1 MKIEF
6 WCDIICPFCGLAT
19 HRLESALAAFEHRS
33 EVQVVYRS
41 FQLHPELDRM
51 GVTQR
56 ELITMR
62 GRDAAEVEGKILRP
76 IEQAA
81 AREGLTPYRAIDRTL
96 GPTDYAHELLA
107 YATEMGLHAEAWK
120 RMFRAHFGEARKLW
134 TVDEVV
140 GFAVELG
147 LDPAGSRAVLNSRKY
162 RKQVEN
168 DQLEAQRLGAAGT
181 PFMAIDRQHFIAG
194 AKRTDELL
202 SILQGVWVHQ
212 HTI

>member
-120 RMFRAHFGEARKLW
+120 RIFRAHFGEARKLW

-140 GFAVELG
+140 VFAVELG
-147 LDPAGSRAVLNSRKY
+147 LEPAESRAVLNSRKY

-168 DQLEAQRLGAAGT
+168 DQLEAQRLGATGT
-181 PFMAIDRQHFIAG
+181 PFMVIDRQHFISG
-194 AKRTDELL
+194 AKSTDELL
-202 SILQGVWVHQ
+202 SILQSVWRNQ

>member
-19 HRLESALAAFEHRS
+19 HRLESALAAFEHRA
-33 EVQVVYRS
+33 EVQVVHRS
-41 FQLHPELDRM
+41 FQLHPELDRI

-56 ELITMR
+56 DLITMR

-107 YATEMGLHAEAWK
+107 YATEMGLHGEAWK
-120 RMFRAHFGEARKLW
+120 RMFRVHFGEARKLW

-147 LDPAGSRAVLNSRKY
+147 LEPAESRAVLNSRKY

-168 DQLEAQRLGAAGT
+168 DQLEAQRLGATGT
-181 PFMAIDRQHFIAG
+181 PFMVIDRQHFISG
-194 AKRTDELL
+194 AKSTDELL
-202 SILQGVWVHQ
+202 SILQSVWRNQ

>member
-19 HRLESALAAFEHRS
+19 HRLQSALAAFEHRA
-33 EVQVVYRS
+33 EVQIVHRS
-41 FQLHPELDRM
+41 FQLHPELDRI

-56 ELITMR
+56 DLITMR
-62 GRDAAEVEGKILRP
+62 GGDTAEVEDKILRP

-81 AREGLTPYRAIDRTL
+81 MREGLTPYRAIDRTL

-147 LDPAGSRAVLNSRKY
+147 LEPAGSRAVLNSRQY

-168 DQLEAQRLGAAGT
+168 DQLEAQRLGATGT
-181 PFMAIDRQHFIAG
+181 PFMVIDRQHFISG
-194 AKRTDELL
+194 ARTTDELL
-202 SILQGVWVHQ
+202 NILQGV
-212 HTI
+212 